1 MKTNKTT
8 LIQAISLSYDGN
20 IVAIGSSG
28 NASIYQYKISIM
40 DWNLVGDDNI
50 RVGNYPAVDQPL
62 MNTVKVFYDTN
73 VSVKKTVPITIQVQL
88 GSGTSNVGVLL
99 VCDSNIYLNVQLDYL
114 IFSNQNLT
122 KIVYINE
129 REQCQLTVANKL
141 TTISHRLFRI
151 YNGVYVTKDENIIDQ
166 SSGGKFYYY
175 SRKTIT
181 FSSSLFFKGNFKGS
195 HHLSISSDTKSN

>member
-62 MNTVKVFYDTN
+62 INTVKVFYDTN
-73 VSVKKTVPITIQVQL
+73 VSVK
-88 GSGTSNVGVLL
+88 
-99 VCDSNIYLNVQLDYL
+99 
-114 IFSNQNLT
+114 
-122 KIVYINE
+122 
-129 REQCQLTVANKL
+129 RQCQLQ
-141 TTISHRLFRI
+141 FRF
-151 YNGVYVTKDENIIDQ
+151 N
-166 SSGGKFYYY
+166 
-175 SRKTIT
+175 
-181 FSSSLFFKGNFKGS
+181 
-195 HHLSISSDTKSN
+195 